1 MQQRLNHP
9 SNLRLTLSSCFLR
22 GFFDETQ
29 TGVATQRRLME
40 AVGIDADTL
49 AADNGRITEDQF
61 AALYRLMAS
70 ESRDELLGL
79 FSRPLPGGAM
89 KFGGYI
95 MIAASTVGVALYR
108 YSRFLHMIT
117 DDVEVVL
124 TREKEVGFVTFVE
137 PEAPRRCRTMGLQ
150 LLLKVIHGVMSWL
163 IGRNVPLIAIDFAF
177 PTPSHVDDLNTLFPG
192 PIRFDQLATAITF
205 DATLLD
211 LHFQR
216 TEQDLRQFLS
226 RQPSE
231 WLCSPSAKQPV
242 THLVRT
248 CLLERGVGSL
258 GAAEIAKTLNM
269 SMRTLSR
276 RLEGEE
282 TTLKHIQDT
291 LRRDL
296 AIHRLTQTRDPISD
310 IAASLGFG
318 DIPSFYRA
326 FRAWTGVA
334 PGSYRREGGA
344 QAIDA

>member
-1 MQQRLNHP
+1 MQLRQTLP
-9 SNLRLTLSSCFLR
+9 SSLHLTLSSCFLR
-22 GFFDETQ
+22 AFFDETRTDSARQ
-29 TGVATQRRLME
+29 QRLLE

-95 MIAASTVGVALYR
+95 MITASTVGVALYR
-108 YSRFLHMIT
+108 YSRFLQMIT

-124 TREKEVGFVTFVE
+124 VREGETGTVTFVE
-137 PEAPRRCRTMGLQ
+137 PAGPRRCRTMGLE

-163 IGRNVPLIAIDFAF
+163 IGRNVPLLSVDFAF
-177 PTPSHVDDLNTLFPG
+177 AAPTHVDDLNTLFPG
-192 PIRFDQLATAITF
+192 PIRFDRPATAITF
-205 DATLLD
+205 DAALLD
-211 LHFQR
+211 LGFRR
-216 TEQDLRQFLS
+216 TEQDLRIFLS

-231 WLCSPSAKQPV
+231 WLCSPSARQPV

-258 GAAEIAKTLNM
+258 GAAEIAGLLNM
-269 SMRTLSR
+269 SLRTLSR
-276 RLEGEE
+276 RLEGEQ

-296 AIHRLTQTRDPISD
+296 AIHRLTQTRDSISD
-310 IAASLGFG
+310 IANDLGFG
-318 DIPSFYRA
+318 DIASFYRA

-334 PGSYRREGGA
+334 PGAYRRDGGVA
-344 QAIDA
+344 PGEA